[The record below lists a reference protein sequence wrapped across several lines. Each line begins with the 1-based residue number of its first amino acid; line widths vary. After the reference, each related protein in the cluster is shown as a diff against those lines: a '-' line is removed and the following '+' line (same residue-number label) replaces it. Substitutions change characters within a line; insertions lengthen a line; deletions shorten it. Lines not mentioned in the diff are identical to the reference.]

1 MCWRIKFYSFIEN
14 LFDAPPFL
22 PQMRYLL
29 PLLAILCLAFVAQPG
44 EAVEVLHNYY
54 SMQDD
59 TEELAGNYPNIA
71 IYSEHASS
79 TGLGL
84 EIFSVDV
91 ALNVTELSEEELAAL
106 PTMYVDGV
114 HHGNEGMSAE
124 AAFLFLQDV
133 LERSAADPA
142 YLEGKRLVVTPV
154 MNADGYLEDC
164 RNNWNGVDL
173 NRNYPYMWG
182 MYGTSDTRG
191 SCPASGTYRGQSEGS
206 EAETQANIEL
216 MRGMNLYVYFS
227 GHTGSNDI
235 VLPWKITGEFAVPIA
250 DWELYENFLNESTN
264 VSGLTYRD
272 PSGAGES
279 IAWGYG
285 ARTAISVI
293 VEVDTMQWSPILPD
307 GSIREALTNE
317 LLMYDLAWENLELF
331 GGHLEI
337 VGETSN
343 SVTMMNIGWG
353 AAYNVTAGNGIID
366 KIGIGETV
374 KLSKNSNVLKY
385 NRLIQQGEEEG
396 LTEVTLNLT
405 TITDT
410 NNEATPSIS
419 FIPITA
425 SLLVVAILRR
435 RNEHPN

>member
-1 MCWRIKFYSFIEN
+1 VKYI
-14 LFDAPPFL
+14 
-22 PQMRYLL
+22 L
-29 PLLAILCLAFVAQPG
+29 PLLVIVFLAFAAQPS
-44 EAVEVLHNYY
+44 EAVEILHNYY

-59 TEELAGNYPNIA
+59 TEELASNYPNIA

-264 VSGLTYRD
+264 VSGLAYRD

>member
-1 MCWRIKFYSFIEN
+1 MKYR
-14 LFDAPPFL
+14 LV
-22 PQMRYLL
+22 LL
-29 PLLAILCLAFVAQPG
+29 TIIFLAFTAQPS
-44 EAVEVLHNYY
+44 EAVEILHTYD
-54 SMQDD
+54 SMKED
-59 TEELAGNYPNIA
+59 TQELANQYPNIA

-79 TGLGL
+79 TGLNL
-84 EIFSVDV
+84 EIFSVDI
-91 ALNVTELSEEELAAL
+91 ALNITELSEEELAAL

-124 AAFLFLQDV
+124 AAFLFLQDI
-133 LERSAADPA
+133 LERSNADPS

-154 MNADGYLEDC
+154 MNADGYFQDC
-164 RNNWNGVDL
+164 RNNWDGVDL

-191 SCPASGTYRGQSEGS
+191 TCPASGTYRGPSEGS
-206 EAETQANIEL
+206 ETETQANMEL

-250 DWELYENFLNESTN
+250 DWELYGKFLNESTN

-285 ARTAISVI
+285 ARTGISVI
-293 VEVDTMQWSPILPD
+293 VEVDDMQWSPIETTT
-307 GSIREALTNE
+307 IRGALTNE

-337 VGETSN
+337 TDESAKSIT
-343 SVTMMNIGWG
+343 VTNIGWG
-353 AAYNVTAGNGIID
+353 AAYNTTAGNEIID
-366 KIGIGETV
+366 VIQPGETITI
-374 KLSKNSNVLKY
+374 
-385 NRLIQQGEEEG
+385 NRNGNFMEYHRLLQIGEEEDLTLMAVN
-396 LTEVTLNLT
+396 LTEIQDNGNESTPSMSFISIIFCLLAVVTL
-405 TITDT
+405 
-410 NNEATPSIS
+410 
-419 FIPITA
+419 
-425 SLLVVAILRR
+425 R
-435 RNEHPN
+435 RNK

>member
-1 MCWRIKFYSFIEN
+1 MKYI
-14 LFDAPPFL
+14 LV
-22 PQMRYLL
+22 LL
-29 PLLAILCLAFVAQPG
+29 TIIFLAFTAQPS
-44 EAVEVLHNYY
+44 EAVEVLHTYD
-54 SMQDD
+54 SMKED
-59 TEELAGNYPNIA
+59 TQELANQYPNIA

-79 TGLGL
+79 TGLNL

-91 ALNVTELSEEELAAL
+91 ALNITELSEEELAAL

-124 AAFLFLQDV
+124 AAFLFLQDI
-133 LERSAADPA
+133 LERSNADPS

-154 MNADGYLEDC
+154 MNADGYFQDC
-164 RNNWNGVDL
+164 RNNWDGVDL

-191 SCPASGTYRGQSEGS
+191 TCPASGTYRGPSEGS
-206 EAETQANIEL
+206 ETETQANMDL

-285 ARTAISVI
+285 ARTAVSVI
-293 VEVDTMQWSPILPD
+293 VEVDTMQWLPVLPD

-317 LLMYDLAWENLELF
+317 LLMYDLAWENLALF
-331 GGHLEI
+331 GGYLEI
-337 VGETSN
+337 VDETSN
-343 SVTMMNIGWG
+343 SVTVMNNGWG
-353 AAYNVTAGNGIID
+353 AAYNVTAGNEIIE
-366 KIGIGETV
+366 IIHPGEIV
-374 KLSKNSNVLKY
+374 AI
-385 NRLIQQGEEEG
+385 NRNGNFMQYHRLLQIGEEED
-396 LTEVTLNLT
+396 LTLMNVNLT
-405 TITDT
+405 DIKSD
-410 NNEATPSIS
+410 NNESTPSLS
-419 FIPITA
+419 FVSIIFCLMAVITF
-425 SLLVVAILRR
+425 RR
-435 RNEHPN
+435 KK

>member
-1 MCWRIKFYSFIEN
+1 MKYI
-14 LFDAPPFL
+14 LV
-22 PQMRYLL
+22 LL
-29 PLLAILCLAFVAQPG
+29 TITFLAFTAQPS
-44 EAVEVLHNYY
+44 EAVEVLHTYD
-54 SMQDD
+54 SMKDD
-59 TEELAGNYPNIA
+59 TQELASQYPDIA

-79 TGLGL
+79 TGLNL

-91 ALNVTELSEEELAAL
+91 ALNITELSEEELKSL
-106 PTMYVDGV
+106 PTMYVDGA

-124 AAFLFLQDV
+124 AAFLFLQDI
-133 LERSAADPA
+133 LERSHADPS

-154 MNADGYLEDC
+154 MNADGYFQDC
-164 RNNWNGVDL
+164 RNNWDGVDL

-191 SCPASGTYRGQSEGS
+191 TCPASGTYRGPSEGS
-206 EAETQANIEL
+206 ETETQANMEL

-250 DWELYENFLNESTN
+250 DWELYEHFLNESTN

-293 VEVDTMQWSPILPD
+293 VEVDTMQWSPVLPD
-307 GSIREALTNE
+307 GSIREALANE

-337 VGETSN
+337 INENSN
-343 SVTMMNIGWG
+343 TLTVQNIGWG
-353 AAYNVTAGNGIID
+353 AAYNVTVGKELIQ
-366 KIGIGETV
+366 KIEVGET
-374 KLSKNSNVLKY
+374 KKINKNSNVLLY
-385 NRLIQQGEEEG
+385 NRLIHQGEVAD
-396 LTEVTLNLT
+396 LTLISVNLSS
-405 TITDT
+405 TINDT
-410 NNEATPSIS
+410 NKTTPSIN
-419 FIPITA
+419 FISITVI
-425 SLLVVAILRR
+425 LVIVSTLRR
-435 RNEHPN
+435 IK

>member
-1 MCWRIKFYSFIEN
+1 MKYI
-14 LFDAPPFL
+14 
-22 PQMRYLL
+22 LL
-29 PLLAILCLAFVAQPG
+29 LLTITFLAFTAQPS
-44 EAVEVLHNYY
+44 EAVELLHTYD
-54 SMQDD
+54 SMKED
-59 TEELAGNYPNIA
+59 TQELASQYPDIA
-71 IYSEHASS
+71 RYSEHATS
-79 TGLGL
+79 TGLDL

-91 ALNVTELSEEELAAL
+91 ALNITELSEDELAAL

-124 AAFLFLQDV
+124 AAFLFLQDI
-133 LERSAADPA
+133 LERSNADPS

-154 MNADGYLEDC
+154 MNADGYFQDC
-164 RNNWNGVDL
+164 RNNWDGVDL

-191 SCPASGTYRGQSEGS
+191 TCPASGTYRGPSEGS
-206 EAETQANIEL
+206 ETETQANMDL

-285 ARTAISVI
+285 ARTAVSVI
-293 VEVDTMQWSPILPD
+293 VEVDTMQWLPVLPD

-317 LLMYDLAWENLELF
+317 LLMYDLAWENLALF
-331 GGHLEI
+331 GGYLEI
-337 VGETSN
+337 VDETSN
-343 SVTMMNIGWG
+343 SVTVMNNGWG
-353 AAYNVTAGNGIID
+353 AAYNVTAGNEIIE
-366 KIGIGETV
+366 IIHPGEIV
-374 KLSKNSNVLKY
+374 AI
-385 NRLIQQGEEEG
+385 NRNGNFMQYHRLLQIGEEED
-396 LTEVTLNLT
+396 LTLMNVNLT
-405 TITDT
+405 DIKSD
-410 NNEATPSIS
+410 NNESTPSLS
-419 FIPITA
+419 FVSIIFCLMAIITF
-425 SLLVVAILRR
+425 RR
-435 RNEHPN
+435 KK

>member
-1 MCWRIKFYSFIEN
+1 MIG
-14 LFDAPPFL
+14 
-22 PQMRYLL
+22 LL
-29 PLLAILCLAFVAQPG
+29 ICKTVKYIFVMLTIIFLAFTAQPS
-44 EAVEVLHNYY
+44 EAVELLHTYD
-54 SMQDD
+54 SMKED
-59 TEELAGNYPNIA
+59 TQELANQYPNIA

-79 TGLGL
+79 TGLNL

-91 ALNVTELSEEELAAL
+91 ALNITELSEEELAAL

-124 AAFLFLQDV
+124 AAFLFLQDI
-133 LERSAADPA
+133 LERSNADST

-154 MNADGYLEDC
+154 MNADGYFQDC
-164 RNNWNGVDL
+164 RNNWDGVDL

-191 SCPASGTYRGQSEGS
+191 SCPASGTYRGPSEGS
-206 EAETQANIEL
+206 EIETQANMEL

-250 DWELYENFLNESTN
+250 DWELYETFLNESTN

-293 VEVDTMQWSPILPD
+293 VEVDTMQWSPVLPD

-331 GGHLEI
+331 GGRLEI
-337 VGETSN
+337 IDENAN
-343 SVTMMNIGWG
+343 SITVTNIGWG
-353 AAYNVTAGNGIID
+353 TAYNVTAGNGIID
-366 KIGIGETV
+366 VIQSGETITINRNGNSMNYHRLSHIGED
-374 KLSKNSNVLKY
+374 Y
-385 NRLIQQGEEEG
+385 
-396 LTEVTLNLT
+396 NLT
-405 TITDT
+405 LMAVNLTDMKSID
-410 NNEATPSIS
+410 NEATPTIS
-419 FIPITA
+419 FISITFCILA
-425 SLLVVAILRR
+425 VVTFR
-435 RNEHPN
+435 RNK

>member
-1 MCWRIKFYSFIEN
+1 VFVFSIEN
-14 LFDAPPFL
+14 LFVTAATPIL
-22 PQMRYLL
+22 VKYLL
-29 PLLAILCLAFVAQPG
+29 PLLAILCLAFVAQPS
-44 EAVEVLHNYY
+44 EAVEILHNYY

-59 TEELAGNYPNIA
+59 TEELAGNYPDIA

-91 ALNVTELSEEELAAL
+91 ALNITELSEDELAAL

-133 LERSAADPA
+133 LEKSAADPT

-191 SCPASGTYRGQSEGS
+191 SCPASGTYRGPSEGS
-206 EAETQANIEL
+206 EAETQANMEL

-250 DWELYENFLNESTN
+250 DWDLYERFLNESTN
-264 VSGLTYRD
+264 VSGLSYRD

-285 ARTAISVI
+285 ARNAVSVI
-293 VEVDTMQWSPILPD
+293 VEVDTMQWSPIETTT
-307 GSIREALTNE
+307 IRQALTNE
-317 LLMYDLAWENLELF
+317 LAMYDLAWENLELF
-331 GGHLEI
+331 GGYLER
-337 VGETSN
+337 VSETSD
-343 SVTMMNIGWG
+343 SVKVINTGWG
-353 AAYNVTAGNGIID
+353 AAYNVTAGNGVTE
-366 KIGIGETV
+366 KIESGET
-374 KLSKNSNVLKY
+374 KTLKKGGNVLQY
-385 NRLIQQGEEEG
+385 LRLVHVGEEKD
-396 LTEVTLNLT
+396 LTLI
-405 TITDT
+405 TIELGNIVEDDG
-410 NNEATPSIS
+410 EITPALSPIS
-419 FIPITA
+419 VIF
-425 SLLVVAILRR
+425 SLVAIVALRKR
-435 RNEHPN
+435 K

>member
-1 MCWRIKFYSFIEN
+1 MKYR
-14 LFDAPPFL
+14 LV
-22 PQMRYLL
+22 LL
-29 PLLAILCLAFVAQPG
+29 TIIFLAFTAQPS
-44 EAVEVLHNYY
+44 EAVEILHTYD
-54 SMQDD
+54 SMKED
-59 TEELAGNYPNIA
+59 TQELANQYPNIA

-79 TGLGL
+79 TGLNL
-84 EIFSVDV
+84 EIFSVDI
-91 ALNVTELSEEELAAL
+91 ALNITELSEEELAAL

-124 AAFLFLQDV
+124 AAFLFLQDI
-133 LERSAADPA
+133 LERSNADPS

-154 MNADGYLEDC
+154 MNADGYFQDC
-164 RNNWNGVDL
+164 RNNWDGVDL

-191 SCPASGTYRGQSEGS
+191 TCPASGTYRGPSEGS
-206 EAETQANIEL
+206 ETETQANMEL

-285 ARTAISVI
+285 ARTAVSVI
-293 VEVDTMQWSPILPD
+293 VEVDTMQWLPVLPD

-331 GGHLEI
+331 GGYLEI
-337 VGETSN
+337 VDETSN
-343 SVTMMNIGWG
+343 SVTVMNNGWG
-353 AAYNVTAGNGIID
+353 AAYNVTAGNEIIE
-366 KIGIGETV
+366 IIHPGEIV
-374 KLSKNSNVLKY
+374 AI
-385 NRLIQQGEEEG
+385 NRNGNFMQYHRLLQIGEEED
-396 LTEVTLNLT
+396 LTLMNVNLT
-405 TITDT
+405 DIKSD
-410 NNEATPSIS
+410 NNESAPSLS
-419 FIPITA
+419 FVSIIFCLMAVITF
-425 SLLVVAILRR
+425 RR
-435 RNEHPN
+435 KK